1 MKWVAL
7 VLVVILTTLQY
18 RIWFGESSFRQI
30 KEQRQ
35 KVTNIEQENK
45 ELALRNQKI
54 LAEINDLRHGQD
66 AIEERAR
73 YQLGMIKQGEVFIRI
88 LDTH

>member
-45 ELALRNQKI
+45 ELVLRNQKI
-54 LAEINDLRHGQD
+54 LAEINDLRHGPD
-66 AIEERAR
+66 AIDERAR

>member
-45 ELALRNQKI
+45 ELVLRNQKI